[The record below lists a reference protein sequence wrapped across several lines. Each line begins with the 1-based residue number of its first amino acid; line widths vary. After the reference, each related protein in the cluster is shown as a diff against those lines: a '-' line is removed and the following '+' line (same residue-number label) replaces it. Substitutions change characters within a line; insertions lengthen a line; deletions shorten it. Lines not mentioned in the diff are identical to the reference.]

1 MTPFN
6 DEWILVKDRIQEDFK
21 RTRKDYKWI
30 EPLLGSLALKEKRL
44 SLLEAY
50 EYLDECFC
58 SYAEGLVL
66 RLTKRKNTRVR
77 LETREYFFEDLNK
90 DDKNYCWDLKL
101 ESLDYDEEARNNL
114 RFKLIQ

>member
-30 EPLLGSLALKEKRL
+30 EPLLGSLAVKEKRL
-44 SLLEAY
+44 SLSEAQ

-58 SYAEGLVL
+58 AYVEGLVL
-66 RLTKRKNTRVR
+66 RSTKTKNTSARF
-77 LETREYFFEDLNK
+77 ETR
-90 DDKNYCWDLKL
+90 
-101 ESLDYDEEARNNL
+101 
-114 RFKLIQ
+114 